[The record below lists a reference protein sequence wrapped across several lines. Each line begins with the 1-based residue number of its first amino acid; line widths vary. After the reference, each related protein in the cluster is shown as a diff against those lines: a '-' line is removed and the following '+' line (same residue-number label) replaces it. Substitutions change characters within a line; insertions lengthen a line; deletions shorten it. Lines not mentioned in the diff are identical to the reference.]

1 MMSSEDERPKKSR
14 KGDARL
20 RRVVCR
26 VLIALSFKPR
36 QEKNKEASNTNST
49 NRQGSVRVAKEKAAR
64 TFSNNTVCTTLEQ
77 VDQEDVDS
85 MAQMVRT

>member
-1 MMSSEDERPKKSR
+1 MSSEEERSKKSR
-14 KGDARL
+14 KADARL

-36 QEKNKEASNTNST
+36 QEKNKDASSTNSA
-49 NRQGSVRVAKEKAAR
+49 NRQCYGGAAKEKAAR
-64 TFSNNTVCTTLEQ
+64 TFSNNTVCTTLEH